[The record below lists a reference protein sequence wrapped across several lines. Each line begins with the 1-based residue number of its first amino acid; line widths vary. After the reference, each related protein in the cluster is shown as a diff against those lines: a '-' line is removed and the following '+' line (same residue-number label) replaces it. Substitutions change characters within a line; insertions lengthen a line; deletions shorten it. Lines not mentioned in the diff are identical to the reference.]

1 MKSEKRFIA
10 FMLLTAVVSFLAYI
24 NTISYP
30 FVFNTISLIQE
41 NEAIKSLKNIPY
53 FFQKPEPL
61 YSPISTATFAV
72 DYSLYGLNA
81 SGFRITN
88 IILHTIATV
97 LVGIFSLAFLDRKG
111 AVFSALIFAVHPIHT
126 EAVAGIAG
134 RGEALATIFAIISFK
149 LFLRSGERLSYIASI
164 FAFLLALA
172 SSKTSVILPL
182 LLIIYSLYFTD
193 RKAALRVIPHF
204 IISVFYLML
213 YFMLNQGSYLKDVSL
228 YTHLLTSI
236 KILGIY
242 FKLIFL
248 PIGLNAW
255 YDFPAP
261 DKLLT
266 FWTVFALQV
275 FAVILIL
282 AFFSYRFSPRISFI
296 AIFIFLTLI
305 PSIHILPERVL
316 AKEYYLYL
324 PSISFSLLV
333 GMLFERIGQKSM
345 RMAGSLFMIPL
356 ILFSILVFQR
366 NTVWRDNFVLIKDIA
381 AKSPESAVIHYNMG
395 VTYDDKGMFND
406 AIKEYEL
413 SIKLNP
419 QLPDPYYNIACI
431 YSKQTNVEDAL
442 KALKWALAHG
452 FNPELLKTDPDLDPI
467 RKEPGFIELV
477 ERMKKSGEF
486 YH

>member
-1 MKSEKRFIA
+1 M
-10 FMLLTAVVSFLAYI
+10 
-24 NTISYP
+24 
-30 FVFNTISLIQE
+30 
-41 NEAIKSLKNIPY
+41 
-53 FFQKPEPL
+53 
-61 YSPISTATFAV
+61 
-72 DYSLYGLNA
+72 
-81 SGFRITN
+81 
-88 IILHTIATV
+88 
-97 LVGIFSLAFLDRKG
+97 
-111 AVFSALIFAVHPIHT
+111 
-126 EAVAGIAG
+126 
-134 RGEALATIFAIISFK
+134 
-149 LFLRSGERLSYIASI
+149 
-164 FAFLLALA
+164 
-172 SSKTSVILPL
+172 
-182 LLIIYSLYFTD
+182 
-193 RKAALRVIPHF
+193 
-204 IISVFYLML
+204 
-213 YFMLNQGSYLKDVSL
+213 
-228 YTHLLTSI
+228 
-236 KILGIY
+236 
-242 FKLIFL
+242 
-248 PIGLNAW
+248 
-255 YDFPAP
+255 
-261 DKLLT
+261 
-266 FWTVFALQV
+266 
-275 FAVILIL
+275 ILIL

-381 AKSPESAVIHYNMG
+381 SKSPESAVIHYNMG

-431 YSKQTNVEDAL
+431 YSKQGNVEDAL